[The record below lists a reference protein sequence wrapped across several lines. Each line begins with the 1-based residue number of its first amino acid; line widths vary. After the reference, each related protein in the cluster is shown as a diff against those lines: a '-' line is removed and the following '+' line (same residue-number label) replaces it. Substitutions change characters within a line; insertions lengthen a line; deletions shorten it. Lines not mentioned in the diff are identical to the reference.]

1 MDADQTRPAVRR
13 ARQVQRVDLPA
24 GPARDLRDAV
34 YRLYLEADRPTLE
47 DLAEQ
52 IADDEDLPGAPKK
65 DLIGK
70 IVSGKGLASRQDTV
84 SVAVALARQAGHTDA
99 AALATKVRELWDTAK
114 KPPPPRP
121 TRLGRPISE
130 CDPFD
135 LEVRRAITLPGQDGA
150 APALPLYVPRAH
162 DARLGE
168 VVAEVVAGAGRIVV
182 LVGGLAT
189 GKTRACWEAIQGLP
203 DNWRVWHPIEPGAA
217 AAASGEVGSH
227 TVVWLNEAQR
237 YLLPVDLRA
246 GERVAAGLRQL
257 LADPARAPVLVLATV
272 WPEDWS
278 RLTSRPAAGSPDLYA
293 QARELFSGADI
304 RVPEAF
310 TGDDLQALHAA
321 AAGDPR
327 LRRAAEL
334 AQGGRITQYLA
345 GVPVLLARYRNA
357 GTVARAVIDVAIDA
371 RRLGHPVQ
379 IPHSLVERAAPGYLD
394 DHDWNLAGEDWLEQA
409 LAYTAKPCQGVPG
422 PLTRIRLR
430 PGEPLRADGQ
440 PCYQLADIL
449 EKTGR
454 AERAAVFPPAAF
466 WDAITVTV
474 SDPDV
479 LYGLGRAAERRGRYS
494 RAAGLYQQ
502 AADLGHPGAPI
513 FLLELRARAGDP
525 IDIGALQRQ
534 AADRADI
541 AALWAQAQT
550 RARAGDL
557 ARAEDLAARAADYGD
572 AGAPLVFASMARQ
585 REQAG
590 DRAGAETLV
599 LNAADR
605 GHPMALVLLVVLRE
619 GAGDGPGAE
628 ALAMRGA
635 EDGHTN
641 ALILLTLLREWRG
654 NRAGAETLA
663 MRGAEHGH
671 TIALMVLAEL
681 RDRIGDPAGAE
692 ALLMNAAEH
701 GHVDA
706 VWPHAA
712 MRVLAGDPAGAG
724 TLLAQAADHG
734 HADALPPLAWL
745 QEWARDR
752 SGLEA
757 VMVQEATRGSAN
769 GALPI
774 LAELREQA
782 GDHVAANRIRR
793 YGLTDGGVA
802 ATSLQGDD

>member
-304 RVPEAF
+304 RCRRRSRVTTCRRFTPRRPAIPGCAALPNPPKEAGSPNIWPACRYCWRATATPGQWHARSSTWRSTPAGSVIPCRSHIAWWNGPRPDISMTTTGTWPER
-310 TGDDLQALHAA
+310 TGWNRPSPT
-321 AAGDPR
+321 PR
-327 LRRAAEL
+327 S
-334 AQGGRITQYLA
+334 
-345 GVPVLLARYRNA
+345 P
-357 GTVARAVIDVAIDA
+357 ARAC
-371 RRLGHPVQ
+371 R
-379 IPHSLVERAAPGYLD
+379 
-394 DHDWNLAGEDWLEQA
+394 
-409 LAYTAKPCQGVPG
+409 
-422 PLTRIRLR
+422 
-430 PGEPLRADGQ
+430 
-440 PCYQLADIL
+440 
-449 EKTGR
+449 
-454 AERAAVFPPAAF
+454 
-466 WDAITVTV
+466 
-474 SDPDV
+474 DP
-479 LYGLGRAAERRGRYS
+479 
-494 RAAGLYQQ
+494 
-502 AADLGHPGAPI
+502 
-513 FLLELRARAGDP
+513 
-525 IDIGALQRQ
+525 
-534 AADRADI
+534 
-541 AALWAQAQT
+541 
-550 RARAGDL
+550 
-557 ARAEDLAARAADYGD
+557 
-572 AGAPLVFASMARQ
+572 
-585 REQAG
+585 
-590 DRAGAETLV
+590 
-599 LNAADR
+599 
-605 GHPMALVLLVVLRE
+605 
-619 GAGDGPGAE
+619 
-628 ALAMRGA
+628 
-635 EDGHTN
+635 
-641 ALILLTLLREWRG
+641 
-654 NRAGAETLA
+654 
-663 MRGAEHGH
+663 
-671 TIALMVLAEL
+671 
-681 RDRIGDPAGAE
+681 
-692 ALLMNAAEH
+692 
-701 GHVDA
+701 
-706 VWPHAA
+706 
-712 MRVLAGDPAGAG
+712 
-724 TLLAQAADHG
+724 
-734 HADALPPLAWL
+734 
-745 QEWARDR
+745 
-752 SGLEA
+752 
-757 VMVQEATRGSAN
+757 
-769 GALPI
+769 
-774 LAELREQA
+774 
-782 GDHVAANRIRR
+782 
-793 YGLTDGGVA
+793 
-802 ATSLQGDD
+802 